1 MRRYTYIADGKGM
14 GGGRTVPIACCR
26 RTGCLRVVI
35 GYARKRAEVLKCS
48 VLMCQ
53 QLPHA
58 FCNCEKPENRV
69 CTLEETKKTISL
81 RNRAVR
87 VQHFWVVHNAS

>member
-69 CTLEETKKTISL
+69 YTGRKKNYKSQKPGRSCAAL
-81 RNRAVR
+81 LGG
-87 VQHFWVVHNAS
+87 S